1 MDTTFE
7 ALEELVG
14 SIGVVTELQAWL
26 LVLLCLAAF
35 AFGACI
41 REYMMEHSQT
51 DMEKAPENEI
61 VYEE

>member
-26 LVLLCLAAF
+26 LVLLCLAAI

-41 REYMMEHSQT
+41 REYVMTWGET
-51 DMEKAPENEI
+51 DREEIGDNEI
-61 VYEE
+61 LYEE